1 MDDQP
6 AYKNKRAK
14 YEEAQAMWAEED
26 EAALSREKA
35 AVRLG
40 RTKQAMQMRVDG
52 YDYSEIAYQLG
63 YGTAEA
69 AAKDVHEALEEEFL
83 ENQQYSSE
91 ILRMIELKRLNTMYN
106 ALLPG
111 ISRGNSRAVDVGVK
125 ISDRIAKMSGLD
137 APVRTEVV
145 EMHMVDAEIERLRRE
160 IAQRTPLALEA
171 PVIDAVVEE

>member
-1 MDDQP
+1 VSDLP
-6 AYKNKRAK
+6 AYKNKKQKR
-14 YEEAQAMWAEED
+14 YEEWAEED
-26 EAALSREKA
+26 EVATSREQA

-40 RTKQAMQMRVDG
+40 KTRQAMQMRVDG

-69 AAKDVHEALEEEFL
+69 AANDVHTALEEEFL
-83 ENQQYSSE
+83 QNQQYSSE

-125 ISDRIAKMSGLD
+125 ISDRISKMSGLD
-137 APVRTEVV
+137 APIKTEAV
-145 EMHMVDAEIERLRRE
+145 EMRMVEAEIVRLRQE
-160 IAQRTPLALEA
+160 IEQKHAVRLALEA
-171 PVIDAVVEE
+171 PVLDAEVVD